1 MKRALWL
8 AAFATLVT
16 LAVGAAHGA
25 VGPDSGANG
34 GLLQPDGKML
44 VAGWGARGGSRA
56 FGLARYEPDGS
67 PDMSFG
73 LRGKVATAQ
82 PNSDFHGFS
91 FAVAR
96 AVALQPDGRIVVA
109 GCCPF
114 ALSRYK
120 ARGVLDRSFGTGGR
134 VSTKF
139 GSLRVRAYAL
149 AIRPNGKI
157 VAAGA
162 SWGDTEAGFALAR
175 YRADGKPDNSF
186 GADGRVR
193 TMIGSGGSAYA
204 LAIQPDGRVVVAG
217 SGGGG
222 FALARYEPN
231 GSLDSS
237 FDADGVVVSNFGWPA
252 EAHAL
257 ALQPDG
263 KILAAGFGLTSG
275 TVTDKRREF
284 VLARYDADGS
294 LDGSFGSGGFV
305 TTPFLDC
312 GCDLPY
318 GGVANA
324 ISLQQGGKIVAA
336 GADLDPRPQSR
347 GTFALARY
355 KSDGSPDDSFGSD
368 GRVTTS
374 FGFNPPANGTSG
386 DAANAVAVQPDGK
399 VVAAGYSQFGPHTEQ
414 YEVALA
420 RYDDDGALDPSFG
433 TQGKATTSIA
443 FCLVPKVKRQ
453 ILGPA
458 RDAIRNARCTVGRV
472 KRVYSRNVGN
482 KHVVS
487 QKPRAGAFRLE
498 GAKVKLTVSKG
509 RRK

>member
-67 PDMSFG
+67 PDMGFG

-120 ARGVLDRSFGTGGR
+120 ARGVLDRSFG
-134 VSTKF
+134 
-139 GSLRVRAYAL
+139 
-149 AIRPNGKI
+149 
-157 VAAGA
+157 
-162 SWGDTEAGFALAR
+162 
-175 YRADGKPDNSF
+175 
-186 GADGRVR
+186 
-193 TMIGSGGSAYA
+193 
-204 LAIQPDGRVVVAG
+204 PDGRVVVAG

-347 GTFALARY
+347 GT
-355 KSDGSPDDSFGSD
+355 
-368 GRVTTS
+368 
-374 FGFNPPANGTSG
+374 
-386 DAANAVAVQPDGK
+386 
-399 VVAAGYSQFGPHTEQ
+399 
-414 YEVALA
+414 
-420 RYDDDGALDPSFG
+420 
-433 TQGKATTSIA
+433 
-443 FCLVPKVKRQ
+443 
-453 ILGPA
+453 
-458 RDAIRNARCTVGRV
+458 
-472 KRVYSRNVGN
+472 
-482 KHVVS
+482 
-487 QKPRAGAFRLE
+487 
-498 GAKVKLTVSKG
+498 
-509 RRK
+509 